1 MARDEAHFLERS
13 QQMRVYVPAIIESAL
28 QLYAT
33 KHNLKK
39 SEALVKLISGGD
51 SLDKE
56 IEETKRFY
64 DYER

>member
-1 MARDEAHFLERS
+1 MARDEAHFLDKN
-13 QQMRVYVPAIIESAL
+13 QQMRVYVPTIIESAL

-39 SEALVKLISGGD
+39 SEALVKLIQSGD
-51 SLDKE
+51 NLIKE

-64 DYER
+64 DYEK